1 MIRLT
6 KRPERGAAVVEMAFV
21 LPLFLLMIFGT
32 IEAGWLLAQTNSI
45 NHGAREGARLA
56 AVNYSPNAGVNDV
69 LDGMCNRMGI
79 ASSSNPV
86 VTLSTTNTNGDAF
99 SGRGDL
105 GNVKVTITYSSLT
118 GILDGI
124 FDGKTITSETE
135 FRLEQPLDGS
145 TPIDWQTVNVGEACP

>member
-1 MIRLT
+1 MMRLT
-6 KRPERGAAVVEMAFV
+6 KRPERGVAIVEMAVV
-21 LPLFLLMIFGT
+21 LPLFILLILGT

-56 AVNYSPNAGVNDV
+56 AVNYNPNVGTNDV
-69 LDGMCNRMGI
+69 LDTMCDRMGI
-79 ASSSNPV
+79 ASSSDPV

-118 GILDGI
+118 GILDSI
-124 FDGKTITSETE
+124 FDGKAITSETE
-135 FRLEQPLDGS
+135 FRLEQPLDGL
-145 TPIDWQTVNVGEACP
+145 TAIDWQTVNTGEAC